1 MIDKLTYIDVGEK
14 RYPIAFTLN
23 VMESVQEKYGSME
36 EWGNVLEP
44 ENGEPQIRDI
54 IWTFKE
60 FLNEGIDIENEDNNE
75 DRPFLTHKQVGRLV
89 SNFDMKSLGE
99 MIRNITVE
107 SVKSG
112 EDDPNEKTT
121 QDQQ

>member
-44 ENGEPQIRDI
+44 EKWGTSNKRYHLDI
-54 IWTFKE
+54 Q
-60 FLNEGIDIENEDNNE
+60 
-75 DRPFLTHKQVGRLV
+75 R
-89 SNFDMKSLGE
+89 SS
-99 MIRNITVE
+99 
-107 SVKSG
+107 
-112 EDDPNEKTT
+112 
-121 QDQQ
+121 